1 MGKVKKKG
9 SSESR
14 IFSDHKRVGKTF
26 IPPMRQ
32 YLGEQGMVSWV
43 DRILPELIWLAVIVE
58 NLGVKRGVEISGKIA
73 KLANAI
79 LPKEYFAFA
88 SSFNLL
94 DTTEKQRLVKLLENE
109 DILNEVR
116 QSLTSLLQLYPE
128 CPLKF
133 LDNIREQPI
142 ETENVIDFKETL
154 AKYYNRRAQPAMII
168 QANVIYFAGIC
179 GKLRYFS
186 DVQVPNLEAIVS
198 DFESAESKHACA
210 SVRATVNA
218 FIVHISE
225 KISDHWPRY
234 FWNRGIEI
242 EPATPI
248 IKESSK
254 LELKL
259 PEQIIRFIEL
269 ADLGLD
275 ERWNKLPKDIYEN
288 HQCEVIGALLARQ
301 VTLAKRMA
309 RIPAFWDVHIA
320 PILLRV
326 MIDNHITL
334 VWILKDPTTRSK
346 HFVLHGLGQ
355 AKLYLEHLKTENEEG
370 SNQDLQQII
379 EATERWIDNQQYSF
393 LTNVNL
399 GSWSGMDTHK
409 MAEEADCLDLY
420 RYAYTPFSSCVHN
433 MWNHVGRLNVGLS
446 GNPLHKY
453 LLVPCDPEMEP
464 EFDLL
469 LNCAK
474 YLQESF
480 CVVDETFSLQCGTM
494 LPYDYWLTQTDK
506 QPTENT
512 SEKGRPP
519 NSPEKV

>member
-1 MGKVKKKG
+1 MGSQKKKRT
-9 SSESR
+9 ESR
-14 IFSDHKRVGKTF
+14 IFSDHKKVGKTLV
-26 IPPMRQ
+26 PPMRQ
-32 YLGEQGMVSWV
+32 YLGELGMVSWV
-43 DRILPELIWLAVIVE
+43 DRILPELIWLAVIIE
-58 NLGVKRGVEISGKIA
+58 NLGVKRGVEIGAKIA
-73 KLANAI
+73 KLANTI
-79 LPKEYFAFA
+79 LSEEYFAFA

-94 DTTEKQRLVKLLENE
+94 DTEQKQNLVQLLEEENYL
-109 DILNEVR
+109 DDLRN
-116 QSLTSLLQLYPE
+116 SLRSLLQLYPE

-133 LDNIREQPI
+133 LDNNSEQLI
-142 ETENVIDFKETL
+142 ETQAVIDFKETL

-168 QANVIYFAGIC
+168 QANVVYFAGIC
-179 GKLRYFS
+179 GKLKYFS
-186 DVQVPNLEAIVS
+186 DVQVPNLEAIIS
-198 DFESAESKHACA
+198 DFDSDESKRACA
-210 SVRATVNA
+210 SVRATVNG
-218 FIVHISE
+218 FIGHISE

-242 EPATPI
+242 DPITPI
-248 IKESSK
+248 SQESSK
-254 LELKL
+254 LEIEL

-269 ADLGLD
+269 ADLGLE
-275 ERWNKLPKDIYEN
+275 ERWSKLPKDIYEN
-288 HQCEVIGALLARQ
+288 HQCEVMGALLARQ

-309 RIPAFWDVHIA
+309 RNPAFWDVHIG

-334 VWILKDPTTRSK
+334 AWILKDPAVRSK

-355 AKLYLEHLKTENEEG
+355 AKLYLEHLKVENEDG
-370 SNQDLQQII
+370 SNPDLQQLI
-379 EATERWIDNQQYSF
+379 EAMERWIDNQQYSF

-399 GSWSGMDTHK
+399 GSWSGLNIRE

-453 LLVPCDPEMEP
+453 LLIPCDPEMEP

-480 CVVDETFSLQCGTM
+480 CIVDETFNLQCITL
-494 LPYDYWLTQTDK
+494 LPYDYWFAQTDE
-506 QPTENT
+506 PAEHASENGESSGSS
-512 SEKGRPP
+512 SE
-519 NSPEKV
+519 EV